1 MSEKLLISVVIA
13 TYNRS
18 SILGETLRKLDVQSI
33 SPHDF
38 EVLVVDDGSS
48 DDTPETIA
56 SLTTSLRYRLR
67 YFRHENRGPGFTQN
81 RGIKQAQAKL
91 VLLLADDIWP
101 TPQLLEQHLTTHT
114 ENPEENIAILGKVVQ
129 STQLPKTVMH
139 KHWDPFRYEFSQCE
153 GKREVDSLLFLAC
166 NISVKKHFLLKEG
179 MFRER
184 QGPAVEDIELGYRL
198 GRKGLRIIFNR
209 LALGYHYHPVTLTK
223 ACQRAHE
230 TGLNF
235 DLVSDHVPKSIIFPF
250 YHIVNFEAGLFPF
263 IRMFPRLIARKC
275 LFNKW
280 LVNRF
285 WFPILQHAE
294 ISRFAVLFANRITYH
309 GVVGYYFHK
318 GCKDTLKRRAPH

>member
-18 SILGETLRKLDVQSI
+18 SILKETLQKLDVQSVC
-33 SPHDF
+33 PDDF
-38 EVLVVDDGSS
+38 EVLVLDDGSS
-48 DDTPETIA
+48 DDTWEMTA

-67 YFRHENRGPGFTQN
+67 YFQHENRGPGFTQN
-81 RGIKQAQAKL
+81 RGIKQARAKL

-101 TPQLLEQHLTTHT
+101 TPQLLEQHLTAHT
-114 ENPEENIAILGKVVQ
+114 ENPEENIAVLGKVVP

-139 KHWDPFRYEFSQCE
+139 KHWDAFRHEFSRCE
-153 GKREVDSLLFLAC
+153 GKREVDSLFFLAC
-166 NISVKKHFLLKEG
+166 NISVKKQFLLQEG

-184 QGPAVEDIELGYRL
+184 QGAAVEDIELGYRL
-198 GRKGLRIIFNR
+198 GRKGLRILYNQ
-209 LALGYHYHPVTLTK
+209 LALGYHYHPETLPK
-223 ACQRAHE
+223 ACQRGYE

-250 YHIVNFEAGLFPF
+250 YRIISFEAGFFPF

-280 LVNRF
+280 LVNCF

-294 ISRFAVLFANRITYH
+294 ISRFAALFANGITYR

-318 GCKDTLKRRAPH
+318 GYKDTLKKRAPH